1 MNELQNDKM
10 YPNSGHLC
18 FGEKSQKT
26 FKNFGE
32 KVLTIESGCDNI
44 IKRSGE
50 RAKRV
55 ADRPPKK
62 RIAKRFF
69 ETDTKKTSKKFE
81 KSVDKENTMC

>member
-1 MNELQNDKM
+1 
-10 YPNSGHLC
+10 
-18 FGEKSQKT
+18 
-26 FKNFGE
+26 
-32 KVLTIESGCDNI
+32 VLTIENGCDNI

-50 RAKRV
+50 RVKRV

-69 ETDTKKTSKKFE
+69 EAGTKKLQKKFE